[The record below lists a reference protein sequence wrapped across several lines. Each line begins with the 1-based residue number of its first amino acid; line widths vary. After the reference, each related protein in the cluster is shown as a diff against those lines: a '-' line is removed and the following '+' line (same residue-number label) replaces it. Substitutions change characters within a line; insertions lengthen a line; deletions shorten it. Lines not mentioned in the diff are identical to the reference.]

1 MLFPMTGFLMFLMP
15 MAGFAAGIVL
25 CFIRRL
31 RFLAPFAFLVPL
43 LASYGALAG
52 FFGAGLGLE
61 SIGLRQRTI
70 LAIGVWLGLLLG
82 GALGTAVGVAA
93 GTAVNRAIVR
103 RRSSS

>member
-1 MLFPMTGFLMFLMP
+1 MLFMMAGFLMFLMP

-61 SIGLRQRTI
+61 GIGVRQQIIT
-70 LAIGVWLGLLLG
+70 ATGVWLGFLIG
-82 GALGTAVGVAA
+82 GAVGTAVGLGA
-93 GTAVNRAIVR
+93 GIAVNRAIVR